1 MLPEPAHVHVDL
13 CAQVTYPDFRGF
25 YPQYLSTA
33 SETPRCTSGAFLM
46 VFPTLLDFPRPDI
59 HLEGCLF
66 FYTVGGLESIMIVSG
81 SSMLTMS
88 LSAYFAGCG

>member
-1 MLPEPAHVHVDL
+1 MLPEPAHVDL

-46 VFPTLLDFPRPDI
+46 VSPTLLDFPRPDI

-66 FYTVGGLESIMIVSG
+66 FTRLEVWN
-81 SSMLTMS
+81 L
-88 LSAYFAGCG
+88 L